1 MHLITWWQSAL
12 LGLAQGLTEFI
23 PVSSSAH
30 LNILHWIFGQDRK
43 LTYDVMVSIGT
54 TIALAWYFRKD
65 WKDLLFDP
73 SHRLMRNLIFLTCV
87 PAAIAGLLLRHLEDT
102 FPLFTDVRFNAVIL
116 AVAGIVLWLADVVG
130 SKRRELDKVT
140 WIDAILIGS
149 SQAFALIPGVS
160 RSGSTITAG
169 LFLGLKREDAA
180 RFSFLMSLP
189 ITIGATIFEMRDVV
203 KHGLLSGTGSS
214 LGVLLIGIVI
224 SAVAGFWAI
233 DFLLKYLR
241 NRSVAIFAIWR
252 LVVAFLVLFVIPRFL
267 PPVQSTENLPVA
279 QITTSQT
286 GSVHH

>member
-43 LTYDVMVSIGT
+43 LTYDVLVSIGT

-65 WKDLLFDP
+65 WKDLLLDP
-73 SHRLMRNLIFLTCV
+73 SHRLMRNLILLTCV

-116 AVAGIVLWLADVVG
+116 AVAGLVLWLADVVG
-130 SKRRELDKVT
+130 SKRRELDKIT

-189 ITIGATIFEMRDVV
+189 ITIGATIFEMRDVI
-203 KHGLLSGTGSS
+203 KHGLLEGTGSS
-214 LGVLLIGIVI
+214 LGVLLIGILI

-241 NRSVAIFAIWR
+241 HRSVAIFAIWR
-252 LVVAFLVLFVIPRFL
+252 LVVAFFVLFVIPHLF
-267 PPVQSTENLPVA
+267 PVAQARGNLPAA
-279 QITTSQT
+279 QITTNQT
-286 GSVHH
+286 HSVPH

>member
-1 MHLITWWQSAL
+1 MITWWQSAL

-30 LNILHWIFGQDRK
+30 LNILHWIFGQNRK
-43 LTYDVMVSIGT
+43 LTYDVLVSIGT
-54 TIALAWYFRKD
+54 TIALAWYFRHD

-73 SHRLMRNLIFLTCV
+73 AHRLMRNLILLSCV

-102 FPLFTDVRFNAVIL
+102 FPLFTDVRFNAVML
-116 AVAGIVLWLADVVG
+116 AVAGLVLWLADVVG
-130 SKRRELDKVT
+130 TNRRELDKVT
-140 WIDAILIGS
+140 WIDALLVGA

-189 ITIGATIFEMRDVV
+189 ITLGATVFEMKDVV
-203 KHGLLSGTGSS
+203 KQGLLTGASATP
-214 LGVLLIGIVI
+214 GVLLLGIAV

-233 DFLLKYLR
+233 DFLLKYLKT
-241 NRSVAIFAIWR
+241 RSIAIFALWR
-252 LVVAFLVLFVIPRFL
+252 LAVAVFVLFVIPHFMPAGTL
-267 PPVQSTENLPVA
+267 PDKQRNAEIPVTQIHPVR
-279 QITTSQT
+279 
-286 GSVHH
+286 H

>member
-1 MHLITWWQSAL
+1 MHLITWWQSVL

-30 LNILHWIFGQDRK
+30 LNILHWMFGQNRN
-43 LTYDVMVSIGT
+43 LTYDVLVSIGT
-54 TIALAWYFRKD
+54 TIALAWYFRND
-65 WKDLLFDP
+65 WKNLLFDP
-73 SHRLMRNLIFLTCV
+73 AHRLMRNLILLSCV

-116 AVAGIVLWLADVVG
+116 AVAGLVLWLSDVVG
-130 SKRRELDKVT
+130 SNKRELDKVT
-140 WIDAILIGS
+140 WVDAVLIGS

-189 ITIGATIFEMRDVV
+189 ITLGATIFEMKDVV
-203 KHGLLSGTGSS
+203 KQ
-214 LGVLLIGIVI
+214 GVLVGSGASPAVLLLGIAV

-233 DFLLKYLR
+233 DFLLKYLKT
-241 NRSVAIFAIWR
+241 RSVAIFAIWR
-252 LVVAFLVLFVIPRFL
+252 IVVAFLVLVVFPQFIPAGSAVSKE
-267 PPVQSTENLPVA
+267 PAAKISVN
-279 QITTSQT
+279 QT
-286 GSVHH
+286 HSFHN

>member
-1 MHLITWWQSAL
+1 MPLITWWQSVL

-30 LNILHWIFGQDRK
+30 LNILHWMFGQSRN
-43 LTYDVMVSIGT
+43 LTYDVLVSIGT

-65 WKDLLFDP
+65 WKELLCDP
-73 SHRLMRNLIFLTCV
+73 SHRLMRNLILLSCV

-102 FPLFTDVRFNAVIL
+102 FPLFTDTRFNAIML
-116 AVAGIVLWLADVVG
+116 AAAGLVLWLSDVVG
-130 SKRRELDKVT
+130 SNRRELDKVT

-189 ITIGATIFEMRDVV
+189 ITLGATVFEMKDVV
-203 KHGLLSGTGSS
+203 KQGVLSGAGASPA
-214 LGVLLIGIVI
+214 VLLLGIIV

-233 DFLLKYLR
+233 DFLLKYLKT
-241 NRSVAIFAIWR
+241 RSVVIFAIWR
-252 LVVAFLVLFVIPRFL
+252 LVVAFLVLAVLPRF
-267 PPVQSTENLPVA
+267 VSTEAANHVEPVA
-279 QITTSQT
+279 KTPVSQT
-286 GSVHH
+286 HSVHP